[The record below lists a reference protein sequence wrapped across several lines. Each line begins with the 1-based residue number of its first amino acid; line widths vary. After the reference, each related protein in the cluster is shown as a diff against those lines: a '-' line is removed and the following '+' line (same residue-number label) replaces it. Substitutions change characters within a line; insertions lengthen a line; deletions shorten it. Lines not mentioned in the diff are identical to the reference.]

1 MQPEKR
7 GPGLALLL
15 GLAIAAVPVAI
26 VATAF
31 IVQSTAPPSHSAS
44 TTTVTETVT
53 STTPSTTTTA
63 PTTTTG
69 ATTITP
75 APSFTAADLTPAPT
89 DGWLTNGGDLTN
101 DRYSPLTAIGTSNV
115 SKLKGVWIRHLR
127 GSGVAAKFSSGE
139 TQPIIYKG
147 VIYTTTGNDDV
158 FALSVLNGSIL
169 WEHKSDLDQTI
180 STVCCGWLNRGVAL
194 GDGRLYL
201 GRLDG
206 KVMALDQKTGK
217 TLWTRQVVQWQKG
230 QTVTGAPLYM
240 DGKIYI
246 GVVGA
251 DYGTRGFLE
260 AFDAKTGKSLWRFY
274 TIPGP
279 HDPGGDTWPAGT
291 AAYLRGGASIW
302 STPAYDPKLGL
313 LYFATGNTGSD
324 WYGGERKGTNLY
336 ANSIIALDATTGKL
350 KWYYQEVHHDIW
362 DYDAPSPVVLFDTKS
377 SSGADVKGIAQ
388 PGKTGWLYMLDRATG
403 KPLFPSPEKAVPQNA
418 AQKTWPTQPIPSVG
432 AFIPHGMPP
441 AAQIAR
447 VDKERTGASK
457 KLTLDIAKTMYTPP
471 STTKM
476 TIYSPGPQ
484 GGDNWEPSSYNP
496 KTNMFYVCSAYQTVG
511 VQAASNP
518 FKVGQSFSG
527 IGALSGLAW
536 TESTGTFTAISATTG
551 KVVWQKQWPESCYS
565 GTATTAGN
573 LVFVGRN
580 AGQLQAYN
588 ATNGKMLWSFQTGAG
603 ANGSPTFFQ
612 QDGKEYVAFY
622 AAGNSLQAS
631 PHGDNFWLFSL
642 DGTVGP
648 LPAPGKGTGTEH
660 AGEGGGGTT
669 TTAGDAA
676 AGKAIFGDNCA
687 TCHGS
692 LGTGG
697 NGGPD
702 LTSIPSAKQVLV
714 VTNQVTNGGGGMP
727 PFKGTL
733 TKQQIANV
741 AAYVTKNITNKN
753 K

>member
-15 GLAIAAVPVAI
+15 GLAIAAVPAAI

-31 IVQSTAPPSHSAS
+31 IVQSTAPPSRSAG
-44 TTTVTETVT
+44 TTTVTQTVT
-53 STTPSTTTTA
+53 ATTPGTTTTA

-69 ATTITP
+69 PTTITP

-101 DRYSPLTAIGTSNV
+101 DRYTTLDSINTSNV

-139 TQPIIYKG
+139 TQPIVYKG

-230 QTVTGAPLYM
+230 QTITGAPLYM

-251 DYGTRGFLE
+251 DYGTRGFVE

-291 AAYLRGGASIW
+291 AAYLRGGGSVW

-313 LYFATGNTGSD
+313 LYFSTGNTGSD

-336 ANSIIALDATTGKL
+336 ANSIVALDATTGKL
-350 KWYYQEVHHDIW
+350 KWHYQEVHHDIW
-362 DYDAPSPVVLFDTKS
+362 DYDAPSPVVLFDSKS

-403 KPLFPSPEKAVPQNA
+403 KPLFPSPEKPVPQNA
-418 AQKTWPTQPIPSVG
+418 AQKTWATQPIPSVG
-432 AFIPHGMPP
+432 AFIPHGTPP
-441 AAQIAR
+441 ADQISR
-447 VDKERTGASK
+447 VDKERTGAAK

-496 KTNMFYVCSAYQTVG
+496 KTNMFYVCAAYQTVG
-511 VQAASNP
+511 VQAARNP

-536 TESTGTFTAISATTG
+536 SESTGTFTAINASTG
-551 KVVWQKQWPESCYS
+551 KVAWQKKWPESCYS
-565 GTATTAGN
+565 GTSTTAGN

-580 AGQLQAYN
+580 AGELQAYD
-588 ATNGKMLWSFQTGAG
+588 ATNGKQLWSFQTGAG
-603 ANGSPTFFQ
+603 ANGSPTFFR

-648 LPAPGKGTGTEH
+648 LPAPGKGTGTQH
-660 AGEGGGGTT
+660 AGEGGGGNP
-669 TTAGDAA
+669 TAGDAA
-676 AGKAIFGDNCA
+676 AGKAVFADNCA

-702 LTSIPSAKQVLV
+702 LTSFPSAKQVSV
-714 VTNQVTNGGGGMP
+714 VTNQVRNGGGGMP
-727 PFKGTL
+727 SFKGTL
-733 TKQQIANV
+733 TKQQIADV
-741 AAYVTKNITNKN
+741 AAYVTKNITNK
-753 K
+753 KK